1 MFCQDLDSAERE
13 LIMFDQRNAF
23 PEEIETITKGGCVKK
38 SSCLAK
44 LSPVLIGGVLRVSG
58 WLSRAPLSDESRHQ
72 IIISKDSP
80 LGVLLIRFFHE
91 KSGHS
96 GREYVLALL
105 RERFWLIRAN
115 TTARSVLSSC
125 FQCKRRHGATGQQ
138 KMANLPHSRVT
149 TDQPPFTCAGI
160 DYFGPFVVR
169 QKRSLVKR
177 YGAIFACWVLRA
189 VHLEISHTF
198 DTDSFI
204 LALRRFIARSG
215 QVKEIR
221 SDNGTNFIGAEKALR
236 IMISGWNQ
244 AKVHDTLPQKGIK
257 WVFNPPAASHHG
269 GVWQRLIRSTH
280 KILGALT
287 REQVLDDECLQTL
300 VCEAES
306 IINGRPLAK
315 FSDNPNDLEPF
326 MPNHLWLL
334 RQNDS
339 LPPGLFE
346 KNKTYSGRR

>member
-1 MFCQDLDSAERE
+1 M
-13 LIMFDQRNAF
+13 
-23 PEEIETITKGGCVKK
+23 
-38 SSCLAK
+38 
-44 LSPVLIGGVLRVSG
+44 
-58 WLSRAPLSDESRHQ
+58 
-72 IIISKDSP
+72 
-80 LGVLLIRFFHE
+80 
-91 KSGHS
+91 
-96 GREYVLALL
+96 LALL
-105 RERFWLIRAN
+105 RKRFWLIRVN
-115 TTARSVLSSC
+115 TRARSVLSSC

-138 KMANLPHSRVT
+138 KMANLPHPRVT

-177 YGAIFACWVLRA
+177 YGAIFSCWVLRA
-189 VHLEISHTF
+189 VHLEISHTL

-204 LALRRFIARSG
+204 LALRRFIARRG

-221 SDNGTNFIGAEKALR
+221 SDNGTNFMGAEKALR
-236 IMISGWNQ
+236 IMSSGWNQ
-244 AKVHDTLPQKGIK
+244 AKIHDTLPQKGIK

-287 REQVLDDECLQTL
+287 KEQVLDDECLQTL
-300 VCEAES
+300 LCEAES
-306 IINGRPLAK
+306 IINGRPLTK
-315 FSDNPNDLEPF
+315 FSDNPNDLEPI
-326 MPNHLWLL
+326 MPNHLRLL

-346 KNKTYSGRR
+346 KNNTYSGRRWRQVQYLANVFWGRWKREYLLSLQARQKWFRPRRDRKSVV

>member
-1 MFCQDLDSAERE
+1 M
-13 LIMFDQRNAF
+13 
-23 PEEIETITKGGCVKK
+23 
-38 SSCLAK
+38 
-44 LSPVLIGGVLRVSG
+44 
-58 WLSRAPLSDESRHQ
+58 
-72 IIISKDSP
+72 
-80 LGVLLIRFFHE
+80 
-91 KSGHS
+91 
-96 GREYVLALL
+96 LALL
-105 RERFWLIRAN
+105 RKRFWLIQAN
-115 TTARSVLSSC
+115 TVARSVLSSC
-125 FQCKRRHGATGQQ
+125 FQCKRRHGAAGEQ
-138 KMANLPHSRVT
+138 KMANVPHPRVT
-149 TDQPPFTCAGI
+149 PDQPPFTCAGI

-215 QVKEIR
+215 QVEEIR

-287 REQVLDDECLQTL
+287 REQVL
-300 VCEAES
+300 
-306 IINGRPLAK
+306 
-315 FSDNPNDLEPF
+315 
-326 MPNHLWLL
+326 
-334 RQNDS
+334 S
-339 LPPGLFE
+339 LIHI
-346 KNKTYSGRR
+346 